1 MVKSVKGK
9 VVTESVLKDAVD
21 TILSGMDNLYDR
33 MKEDFASKKDLEEV
47 KERLGGV
54 ESTLNSLDRK
64 FDAQQTRL
72 DRHDKRITKLEEKA
86 NFVN

>member
-1 MVKSVKGK
+1 MVKSAKDK

-21 TILSGMDNLYDR
+21 TILGGMDNLYNR
-33 MKEDFASKKDLEEV
+33 IKEDFASKEDV
-47 KERLGGV
+47 KELGMKID
-54 ESTLNSLDRK
+54 SLDRK
-64 FDAQQTRL
+64 FDAQQIRL

>member
-9 VVTESVLKDAVD
+9 VVTEGVLKDAVD
-21 TILSGMDNLYDR
+21 TILGGMDNLYDR
-33 MKEDFASKKDLEEV
+33 MKVDFASKKDVEDLKQE
-47 KERLGGV
+47 LGMKID
-54 ESTLNSLDRK
+54 LLDRK